1 MNTLNGGRDD
11 LKRYL
16 YATVLLFQMSFYPI
30 TCFLSYS
37 YIFIVFQ
44 LCKLTLYIPCLHIRQ
59 DKGGKKI
66 LHSTVDLNSKNPA
79 HGMKNVQVL

>member
-1 MNTLNGGRDD
+1 MNTLNGWRDD

-59 DKGGKKI
+59 DKGGKKYYTTLLI
-66 LHSTVDLNSKNPA
+66 QTRNFQL
-79 HGMKNVQVL
+79 M